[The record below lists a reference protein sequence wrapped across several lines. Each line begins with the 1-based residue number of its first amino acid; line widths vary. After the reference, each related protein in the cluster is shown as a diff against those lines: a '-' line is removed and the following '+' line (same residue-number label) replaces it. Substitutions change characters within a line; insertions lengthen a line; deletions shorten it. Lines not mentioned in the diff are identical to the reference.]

1 MNYNKLKNILSEK
14 NISIP
19 QLAEKINSLQI
30 NSLPEKKAITRGGL
44 YSTIKNETLT
54 IEMLEYISTA
64 LGVPVTT
71 FFETDSKSEECDLLK
86 SELEELKK
94 TNDRLMEVSQLKEKL
109 AESASG
115 EAAANYRII
124 CMLYAELIM
133 LKIEMFSFLQS
144 KFIKENKD
152 MPLEEIEDLIE
163 KEKIFKE
170 VSRLISY
177 ASPYIKKGDVKIE
190 IHSITEVKE

>member
-19 QLAEKINSLQI
+19 QLAEKINSLQV

-71 FFETDSKSEECDLLK
+71 FFETENSVLDNTSLK
-86 SELEELKK
+86 SELEGLRKEIDSISEMNSLYKKLILSHSENFHNIIGELYILIHEVRRLQEYIREKNSHPDFLDNVENWLVTLRKKSFEIVNILKRIQNEEQIHDEDSLKK
-94 TNDRLMEVSQLKEKL
+94 AM
-109 AESASG
+109 G
-115 EAAANYRII
+115 
-124 CMLYAELIM
+124 
-133 LKIEMFSFLQS
+133 
-144 KFIKENKD
+144 
-152 MPLEEIEDLIE
+152 
-163 KEKIFKE
+163 
-170 VSRLISY
+170 
-177 ASPYIKKGDVKIE
+177 KKTQKA
-190 IHSITEVKE
+190 